1 MTETSYPF
9 ANAPGNTMT
18 ENQWAQ
24 MFRYILG
31 TGVMSVGFQD
41 QLNQLIVYPG
51 STPLTINI
59 DTGAGWIQGHYY
71 QSDSVNTLN
80 ITQNYEAGIRADL
93 VVLECKWGLGAG
105 ITAKVIEGTSGAV
118 WPTTNARSGTPMPPM
133 PVQTYGV
140 RWQLPIAQ
148 VNTTQNKSVVY
159 IQSDIIDWRAFV
171 NSGGAKS
178 STFVIASD
186 AASPTIRANADAV
199 IPYGSVNAEQTINE
213 AISIVSGY
221 GGGTVLL
228 SEGTFNTSGSIE
240 SLSNV
245 NIRGLG
251 NKTLIQYNIGF
262 GGTNNNPVINVDL
275 RDNVQITDLSIDGGG
290 VTLSDASPAAAVDGY
305 DGIYINGGKMV
316 TVRNCM
322 IQRCKASGISMFS
335 SDSTF
340 LASYGNRIDGC
351 YVGDNYA
358 YGIYSESNGCL
369 IQNNQL
375 NHNLYGIYL
384 YCATGTGSSGA
395 NMNIISNNEVRNSL
409 YDGISIV
416 SASGHGCTMNQISNN
431 IVSNSSRAANIT
443 YSNFVLS
450 GAYTKY
456 NNITGNYSQSLTTP
470 GPQYGIEMDTLNDY
484 NFITGNYLYAWGI
497 GGTTTTPLGPSYG
510 AAHNRISLNF
520 VATTAG
526 AYDKAPA

>member
-118 WPTTNARSGTPMPPM
+118 WPAANARSGTPMPPM

-148 VNTTQNKSVVY
+148 VNTTQNKSVGY

-221 GGGTVLL
+221 G
-228 SEGTFNTSGSIE
+228 
-240 SLSNV
+240 
-245 NIRGLG
+245 
-251 NKTLIQYNIGF
+251 
-262 GGTNNNPVINVDL
+262 
-275 RDNVQITDLSIDGGG
+275 
-290 VTLSDASPAAAVDGY
+290 
-305 DGIYINGGKMV
+305 
-316 TVRNCM
+316 
-322 IQRCKASGISMFS
+322 
-335 SDSTF
+335 
-340 LASYGNRIDGC
+340 
-351 YVGDNYA
+351 
-358 YGIYSESNGCL
+358 
-369 IQNNQL
+369 
-375 NHNLYGIYL
+375 
-384 YCATGTGSSGA
+384 
-395 NMNIISNNEVRNSL
+395 
-409 YDGISIV
+409 
-416 SASGHGCTMNQISNN
+416 
-431 IVSNSSRAANIT
+431 
-443 YSNFVLS
+443 
-450 GAYTKY
+450 
-456 NNITGNYSQSLTTP
+456 
-470 GPQYGIEMDTLNDY
+470 
-484 NFITGNYLYAWGI
+484 
-497 GGTTTTPLGPSYG
+497 
-510 AAHNRISLNF
+510 
-520 VATTAG
+520 
-526 AYDKAPA
+526 